1 MAIPP
6 PPAPC
11 SQALKPLLDRDDII
25 VDGGNEHFA
34 ETVRREAALA
44 ASHGLHFVGMGISGG
59 AEGARHGPS
68 LMPGGSTHAY
78 EALAPI
84 LNAMAAKA
92 PGDGSS
98 CVTHVGPNG
107 AGHYVKMV
115 HNGIEYADMQFIAEC
130 YDLLRNAAGMGN
142 DDISATFDEWNGS
155 DLESF
160 LIEIT
165 AKVLRKRDDRE
176 GASENDHLVDKIL
189 DQAGSKGTGKWTV
202 QLAADS
208 GVAAPSV
215 SAALE
220 ARFVSAALH
229 IRGECAQ
236 MFGDVAPNPSAAAES
251 VGAPS
256 TATKRASFAKTVS
269 EALYVAKIIAYA
281 QGFSL
286 LQTAS
291 EEHGWNLRMGELAR
305 IWRGGCIIRA
315 KLLDLIIA
323 AYARKPDLPN
333 LVLDPA
339 VAETIKS
346 NVESLRAVVLRAV
359 GAGIP
364 VPALTSALQY
374 FDAMRRARGPAN
386 IIQAQRDAFGA
397 HTFKRTDVEGSFH
410 AEW

>member
-1 MAIPP
+1 MFFFLFLLFHFRRLFFLVFSFYPP
-6 PPAPC
+6 VPAY
-11 SQALKPLLDRDDII
+11 
-25 VDGGNEHFA
+25 
-34 ETVRREAALA
+34 LA
-44 ASHGLHFVGMGISGG
+44 RYGRYA
-59 AEGARHGPS
+59 
-68 LMPGGSTHAY
+68 T
-78 EALAPI
+78 
-84 LNAMAAKA
+84 AAKA

-107 AGHYVKMV
+107 SGHYVKMV
-115 HNGIEYADMQFIAEC
+115 HNGVEYADMQFIAEC

-142 DDISATFDEWNGS
+142 DEIGKTFDEWNGS

-176 GASENDHLVDKIL
+176 GESGHLVDKIL

-220 ARFVSAALH
+220 ARFVSARLDQ
-229 IRGECAQ
+229 RRECAAT
-236 MFGDVAPNPSAAAES
+236 FGDVAPDPSAAAMDES
-251 VGAPS
+251 SGAPS
-256 TATKRASFAKTVS
+256 TAADREAFANTVS
-269 EALYVAKIIAYA
+269 EALYAAKVIAYA

-286 LQTAS
+286 LSTAS
-291 EEHGWNLRMGELAR
+291 DEHGWGLQMGELAR
-305 IWRGGCIIRA
+305 IWRGGCMIRA

-323 AYARKPDLPN
+323 AYAKKPDLSN
-333 LVLDPA
+333 LMLDPA
-339 VAETIKS
+339 VAAAIKR
-346 NVESLRAVVLRAV
+346 NVGSLRVVVLRAV
-359 GAGIP
+359 GCGVP